1 MITLQRIGAAAAR
14 IVRSRL
20 FAVSALAVVT
30 ATMVAAVSLNMRA
43 ITIID
48 GDESR
53 VVLTLS
59 REPLDVLQDA
69 GITVG
74 EDDVVTAEI
83 TKARAEIS
91 ITRAFDVQVTA
102 DGVTTIVR
110 MNGGTVGDA
119 LAKVGVEVGDNDR
132 TNIEHSAELSEG
144 LSIEVERVD
153 YNEYTRT
160 ETIPYDTTVKY
171 VHSLSSGR
179 TKITQNGQEGL
190 KTYTYRDRIVDG
202 EVVETVLVSEEITQ
216 EPVNEI
222 KTVGAPTG
230 MPMSPAPYEIEL
242 DAQGRPLHY
251 TQVLTGPA
259 TSYTNEGGRC
269 GNYTASGRKAEVGTV
284 AVNPNI
290 IPYGTELY
298 IMSPDGSYVYGYA
311 IAADT
316 GGALMSGHVLTD
328 LFMATFA
335 DCSYFGRR
343 EMVVYVLG

>member
-1 MITLQRIGAAAAR
+1 
-14 IVRSRL
+14 
-20 FAVSALAVVT
+20 
-30 ATMVAAVSLNMRA
+30 
-43 ITIID
+43 
-48 GDESR
+48 
-53 VVLTLS
+53 
-59 REPLDVLQDA
+59 
-69 GITVG
+69 
-74 EDDVVTAEI
+74 
-83 TKARAEIS
+83 
-91 ITRAFDVQVTA
+91 
-102 DGVTTIVR
+102 

-119 LAKVGVEVGDNDR
+119 LTKVGVKVGENDR
-132 TNIEHSAELSEG
+132 TNVEHSAALSEG
-144 LSIEVERVD
+144 LSIEVERVQ

-160 ETIPYDTTVKY
+160 ETIPYETTVKY

-179 TKITQNGQEGL
+179 TRITQDGQEGL

-202 EVVETVLVSEEITQ
+202 EVVETVLVSEEITE
-216 EPVNEI
+216 EPVNQI

-230 MPMSPAPYEIEL
+230 MPMSEAPYEIEF
-242 DAQGRPLHY
+242 DSQGRPVHY